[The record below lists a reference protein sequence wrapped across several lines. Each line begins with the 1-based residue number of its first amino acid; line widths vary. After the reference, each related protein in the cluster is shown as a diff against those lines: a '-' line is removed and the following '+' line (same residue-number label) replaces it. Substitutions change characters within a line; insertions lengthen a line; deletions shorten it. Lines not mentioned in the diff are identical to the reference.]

1 MLALTLMFC
10 LKSTNNLGNK
20 SIRSFVYKQLIDIK
34 GIRKERKTMKNKCKN
49 MMLGLMAC
57 ATVLGAT
64 PATGVF
70 AADPASFNNSTASTV
85 SGANGETFTPGSDAS
100 QSQVGKET
108 VQTLGGATASA
119 PTESKSQSVSVYAT
133 SQAAYS
139 SRYHRYLSEM
149 QQRVLTM

>member
-1 MLALTLMFC
+1 
-10 LKSTNNLGNK
+10 
-20 SIRSFVYKQLIDIK
+20 
-34 GIRKERKTMKNKCKN
+34 MKNKCKN

-108 VQTLGGATASA
+108 VQTLGGAKASA
-119 PTESKSQSVSVYAT
+119 PTSQSHRVFLYMQQ

>member
-1 MLALTLMFC
+1 
-10 LKSTNNLGNK
+10 
-20 SIRSFVYKQLIDIK
+20 
-34 GIRKERKTMKNKCKN
+34 MKNKCKN

-100 QSQVGKET
+100 QSQSHRVFLYM
-108 VQTLGGATASA
+108 Q
-119 PTESKSQSVSVYAT
+119 Q